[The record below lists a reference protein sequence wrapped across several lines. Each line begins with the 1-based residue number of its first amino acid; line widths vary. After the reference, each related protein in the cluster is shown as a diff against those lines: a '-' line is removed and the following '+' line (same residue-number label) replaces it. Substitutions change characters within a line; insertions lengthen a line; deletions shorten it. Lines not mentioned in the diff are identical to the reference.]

1 MHLDTIDV
9 SAYSGKIMRE
19 GDNPPILKNKVRGTP
34 MSETNDEIEIYI
46 PDHTLP
52 LPVKSDMM

>member
-34 MSETNDEIEIYI
+34 MSETNDEIEI
-46 PDHTLP
+46 
-52 LPVKSDMM
+52 